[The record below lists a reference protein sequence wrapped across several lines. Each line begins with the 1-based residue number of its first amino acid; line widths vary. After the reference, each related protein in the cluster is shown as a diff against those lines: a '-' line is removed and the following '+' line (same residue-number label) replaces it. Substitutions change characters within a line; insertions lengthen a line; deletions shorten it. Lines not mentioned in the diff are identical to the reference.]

1 VGEAPSVPSFFSL
14 NPLEPSPAAGSAVQ
28 KNSTEPVVFGQPVR
42 MFHLP
47 YHFVRD
53 RRELTTRL
61 FRSNSSAAP
70 AAEKLKP

>member
-1 VGEAPSVPSFFSL
+1 VGEAPSAPSYLFL

-28 KNSTEPVVFGQPVR
+28 KNSTEPVGFRQPVW

-47 YHFVRD
+47 FHFVRD
-53 RRELTTRL
+53 QRELTTRL